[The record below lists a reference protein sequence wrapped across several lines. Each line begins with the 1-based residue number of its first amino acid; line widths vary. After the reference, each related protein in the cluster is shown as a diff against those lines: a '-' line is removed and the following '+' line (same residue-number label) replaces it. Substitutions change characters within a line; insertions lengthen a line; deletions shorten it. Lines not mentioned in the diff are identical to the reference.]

1 LSFNRILPSCWT
13 FRRILSL
20 FPDPNVIPSY
30 HDENIQGIGLVRMLV
45 SEKLLPP
52 TPTCVCGK
60 VMSLHQNSGYRAD
73 GCYYTC
79 KKLLS
84 SKSKTRRC
92 KAPDQSVRQGSI
104 FFKSKLSLN
113 EMLAITFMWW
123 NCWPLSRIRDEIPFG
138 NNRTLGKVFTVV
150 LSFHTLKN
158 Y

>member
-1 LSFNRILPSCWT
+1 LQKT
-13 FRRILSL
+13 
-20 FPDPNVIPSY
+20 VVKQ
-30 HDENIQGIGLVRMLV
+30 IQNTTLQSTRPIGEAR
-45 SEKLLPP
+45 E
-52 TPTCVCGK
+52 
-60 VMSLHQNSGYRAD
+60 H
-73 GCYYTC
+73 
-79 KKLLS
+79 
-84 SKSKTRRC
+84 
-92 KAPDQSVRQGSI
+92 